1 MVNAVE
7 TEIIIP
13 GPASVSE
20 FQSNLPMYSAHRGGS
35 ADWPE
40 HSLRAY
46 TQAAYRGY
54 GCLEVSIQRTS
65 DGVFVCNHDPSINAV
80 VWGGISGLPDIS
92 AMTWDQLSTYMIKA
106 PENHLERDPE
116 PFIRLTDLLG
126 VYGDS
131 HVFMIDP
138 KNISS
143 AFYTDILDLLDAWG
157 GNQRFIGKW
166 VGSNLTWS
174 NALKARSYESW
185 GAFYG
190 SNWVTGGA
198 GFDPEWADQ
207 WSMLGLNYDSDQAHW
222 DEIIAAAA
230 GKPVLAHVCPD
241 QASVDMGASKGAS
254 GFQVSGIESV
264 YPLPPSDVVDENAP
278 LTYNDLPAGMIV
290 IAEHD
295 GTNWPAR
302 PTSRT
307 DLIVQWVG
315 PDTVPAGMLSND
327 LRLVVAA

>member
-13 GPASVSE
+13 GPSSVSE
-20 FQSNLPMYSAHRGGS
+20 FKSNRPMYSAHRGGS

-46 TQAAYRGY
+46 TQAALEGY

-80 VWGGISGLPDIS
+80 VWGGLSGLPDIS
-92 AMTWDQLSTYMIKA
+92 AMTWAQLSTYMIKA
-106 PENHLERDPE
+106 PSGHLERDPE
-116 PFIRLTDLLG
+116 PFIRLTDLLD

-131 HVFMIDP
+131 HVFMVDP
-138 KNISS
+138 KDISTTYY
-143 AFYTDILDLLDAWG
+143 ADILDLLDSRG

-166 VGSNLTWS
+166 VGSNITWS
-174 NALKARSYESW
+174 NALAARSYESW

-190 SNWVTGGA
+190 SNWTTGGT
-198 GFDPEWADQ
+198 GFDPAWAAQ
-207 WSMLGLNYDSDQAHW
+207 WTMLGLNYDADQAHW
-222 DEIIAAAA
+222 NEILTAA
-230 GKPVLAHVCPD
+230 GSKPVLAHVCPD
-241 QASVDMGASKGAS
+241 QAAVDMGASKGAV
-254 GFQVSGIESV
+254 GFQVSGIDSV
-264 YPLPPSDVVDENAP
+264 SPLFVVEEPAADAP
-278 LTYNDLPAGMIV
+278 LTYADLPSGMIV
-290 IAEHD
+290 TATHD

-307 DLIVQWVG
+307 DLVVEWVG
-315 PDTVPAGMLSND
+315 PDTVPPGMLTTD
-327 LRLVVAA
+327 IRLVVAA